1 MSNLSFY
8 VNKAIFCHRTLFTT
22 LPPRA
27 STKEVL
33 LRFVDPFFTLGP
45 VKKIKERIFEYYE
58 AHETRVDILFF
69 LGGFFFDVLTLTDV
83 DDLLGIGQQLAYLMI
98 LGTILYFDFLDVNGF
113 FKSPLRFQRVWTYRQ
128 PILHFFLG
136 SLLSLY
142 SLFFLK
148 SASFFS
154 SIVFVAVLALV
165 MVANELK
172 SVREKGVNIKIAL
185 FVICLFSF
193 FSITVPVIL
202 GFVGYFPFFLSV
214 ALTGGALYGIYH
226 LLLKRVQDNRLLMGS
241 LVAPG
246 GAVLIFFLVFYV
258 LGLIPPV
265 PLSVQHIG
273 IYHNVER
280 QNGKYAVFHQN
291 SAWSFWRN
299 QGDKEFF
306 AEPNDRLFVFA
317 QIFSPA
323 RFSDSV
329 ILHWYFKDP
338 RQGWMSTDRIPMN
351 ITGGRKEGYRGF
363 AMKQNYAS
371 GDWRISIETTDGREI
386 GRIYFEVIKMEQ
398 ISPTRTWFKQLY

>member
-1 MSNLSFY
+1 MEKL
-8 VNKAIFCHRTLFTT
+8 K
-22 LPPRA
+22 
-27 STKEVL
+27 
-33 LRFVDPFFTLGP
+33 D
-45 VKKIKERIFEYYE
+45 RILNYYE
-58 AHETRVDILFF
+58 AHETRIDILFF

-83 DDLLGIGQQLAYLMI
+83 DDVLGIGQQLVYLLI
-98 LGTILYFDFLDVNGF
+98 LGSILYFDFLDVNGF
-113 FKSPLRFQRVWTYRQ
+113 FKIPPRLQRIWEYRQ

-148 SASFFS
+148 SASIFT
-154 SIVFVAVLALV
+154 SIVFVAVLILV

-172 SVREKGVNIKIAL
+172 SIREKGVNIKIAL

-193 FSITVPVIL
+193 FSITVPVLL
-202 GFVGYFPFFLSV
+202 GFVGYIPFFLSLI
-214 ALTGGALYGIYH
+214 LTGGALYGIYH
-226 LLLKRVQDNRLLMGS
+226 LLLKKVQNVRLLMGS
-241 LVAPG
+241 LLAPG
-246 GAVLIFFLVFYV
+246 MAVLAFFFVFYM

-273 IYHNVER
+273 IYHRVER
-280 QNGKYAVFHQN
+280 QDGKYAVFHQN

-299 QGDKEFF
+299 QGDKEFI
-306 AEPNDRLFVFA
+306 AEPGDKLFVFA

-338 RQGWMSTDRIPMN
+338 KQGWLSTDRIPMR

-363 AMKQNYAS
+363 AMKQNYPA

-386 GRIYFEVIKMEQ
+386 GRIYFEVVKIDLV
-398 ISPTRTWFKQLY
+398 SPTRTWYKQLY